1 MVSLDDLK
9 LPPHH
14 VEAEKS
20 VLSCILL
27 DNEVMYLLEWVALHP
42 EDFYQREHQLIFA
55 ALQSLW
61 ATRSA
66 IDVVTLSNALQRGND
81 NLDLVWGM
89 DYLYDIGS
97 YVITATGAH
106 EYGKIVKEKA
116 VLRNILKT
124 CQKVSGDVYE
134 QQPVSEIL
142 ERIEKRI
149 FDLTQ
154 VNLSDSMMHIKD
166 ILNSRVEDYMEI
178 VDNPEKLDDSK
189 VNSQFHDLDSILG
202 GFQPGQLIILA
213 ARPAMGKT
221 SFALNILA
229 NAAMKTKKTVSLFSL
244 EMGSEQIVDRILAT
258 QANVP
263 MHKISKWLLDEADFA
278 NLGEAMEKLSS
289 CNIFIDDRGAVTLN
303 ELRSKLRRLKI
314 EKGTL
319 DLVVIDYLQLMSAGG
334 SRFAGNR
341 VQEISEISRGLKEL
355 ARELKV
361 PIMALSQ
368 LSRNVENRPDKR
380 PQLADLR
387 ESGAIEQDAD
397 SVLMLYREDYYDPYT
412 DKKWMADV
420 FVRKNRNGPT
430 GNVELQW
437 VKENMKFYNLQKG

>member
-14 VEAEKS
+14 LEAEKS
-20 VLSCILL
+20 VLSCALL
-27 DNEVMYLLEWVALHP
+27 DNEVMYLMEGVALRP
-42 EDFYQREHQLIFA
+42 EDFYQREHQLIFE
-55 ALQSLW
+55 ALLGLW
-61 ATRSA
+61 SKRSA
-66 IDVVTLSNALQRGND
+66 IDVVTLSNELQKWWD
-81 NLDLVWGM
+81 NLDLIGGM

-97 YVITATGAH
+97 YVITATWAS
-106 EYGKIVKEKA
+106 EYGKIVKEKS

-124 CQKVSGDVYE
+124 CQKLSGDVYE
-134 QQPVSEIL
+134 QQPVTEIL

-154 VNLSDSMMHIKD
+154 VNLSDSMLHIKD
-166 ILNSRVEDYMEI
+166 ILNKRVEDYMEI
-178 VDNPEKLDDSK
+178 VDNPEKLEQVK
-189 VNSQFHDLDSILG
+189 VNTQFHALDDVLG
-202 GFQPGQLIILA
+202 WFQPWQLIILA

-244 EMGSEQIVDRILAT
+244 EMGSESIVDRILAT

-263 MHKISKWLLDEADFA
+263 MHKISKGQLDESDFA

-289 CNIFIDDRGAVTLN
+289 CNIFIDDQGAVTLN

-314 EKGTL
+314 EKGSL

-341 VQEISEISRGLKEL
+341 VQEISEISRWLKEL
-355 ARELKV
+355 ARELKC

-397 SVLMLYREDYYDPYT
+397 AVLMLYREEYYDPYT
-412 DKKWMADV
+412 DKKGLADV
-420 FVRKNRNGPT
+420 YIRKNRNGPT
-430 GNVELQW
+430 GDIELQW
-437 VKENMKFYNLQKG
+437 VGENMKFYNIQRD